1 MNMRCGKAQEFLSR
15 AMDEALPADVAGKL
29 ERHLDACAECR
40 EYREDLQLGRRLLAG
55 TEPALSENFEWRL
68 QLRLSQAM
76 QQAAADAYYPWDDPR
91 ADRKAWFRNFGTAA
105 SVGLAAVLALAMFL
119 GPVDRTGSGPL
130 PANVHSAGTQM
141 AVEGG
146 DRLPLD
152 ITRSPSAGLI
162 GSGLQHP
169 VSAGNF
175 QAGNSGAFQAPRGWS
190 GERIEDLLTIQQLRV
205 ENRKLA
211 NQLSQYEQWVNQY
224 RAQLDR
230 ADSNALDLGE
240 E

>member
-1 MNMRCGKAQEFLSR
+1 
-15 AMDEALPADVAGKL
+15 MDETLPADVAGKL
-29 ERHLDACAECR
+29 ERHLEACADCR
-40 EYREDLQLGRRLLAG
+40 GYREDLQLGRRLLAG

-76 QQAAADAYYPWDDPR
+76 QQAAADAIYPWDDPR
-91 ADRKAWFRNFGTAA
+91 ADRRDWFRNFGTAA
-105 SVGLAAVLALAMFL
+105 SVGLAAVLALAMFV
-119 GPVDRTGSGPL
+119 GPVGRTGSGPL
-130 PANVHSAGTQM
+130 PGTLNSPATQV

-146 DRLPLD
+146 DRLPLNV
-152 ITRSPSAGLI
+152 TRGPSAGLI
-162 GSGLQHP
+162 GSGLQYP
-169 VSAGNF
+169 VSAGGTF
-175 QAGNSGAFQAPRGWS
+175 QAANPGAFQAPRGWS
-190 GERIEDLLTIQQLRV
+190 GERIEDLMTIQQLRV